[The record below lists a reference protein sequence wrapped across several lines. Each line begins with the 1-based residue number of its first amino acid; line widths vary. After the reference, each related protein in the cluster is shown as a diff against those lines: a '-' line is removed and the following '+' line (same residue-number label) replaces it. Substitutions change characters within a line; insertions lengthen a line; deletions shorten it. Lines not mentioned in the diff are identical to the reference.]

1 MIILNNYNIDYDI
14 LKSLIGFL
22 ENDNTFQWQKN
33 ISMECLQEILNNSSL
48 LINIYNYNK
57 ELISNFFSILTFI
70 YEKTNENKMIIKQ
83 MIINLKL

>member
-1 MIILNNYNIDYDI
+1 
-14 LKSLIGFL
+14 
-22 ENDNTFQWQKN
+22 
-33 ISMECLQEILNNSSL
+33 MECLQEILNNSSL